1 MRYAALSAVVFGG
14 ALFLAPNSPSQQ
26 ISLADSGNIKN
37 KIGVSAPL
45 VSSNEPSNSKKPEVR
60 PASPQ
65 LPVIEPRP
73 VMVTVAPGD
82 SLIKIAKAV
91 DTPYQRVYDA
101 NPVIADPNAI
111 VPGQELRIP
120 TADEVLAQRELPKPV
135 LAPAPVA
142 TKPLAAAAYRGQT
155 PATPAAPAVAGGSVW
170 DRLAACES
178 GGRWSVNTGNG
189 YYGGLQFSLAS
200 WRGVGGVGMP
210 HEASR
215 EEQILRG
222 EILQQRGGWGNW
234 PACTAKLGIR

>member
-1 MRYAALSAVVFGG
+1 MRYTALSAVVFGG
-14 ALFLAPNSPSQQ
+14 AMFLAPSSPTQQ
-26 ISLADSGNIKN
+26 FSLADSGNIKD
-37 KIGVSAPL
+37 KISVSAPQ
-45 VSSNEPSNSKKPEVR
+45 VVEEAGKPRVELASAQQPP
-60 PASPQ
+60 PAPQ
-65 LPVIEPRP
+65 P
-73 VMVTVAPGD
+73 VMVNVASGD
-82 SLIKIAKAV
+82 SLIKIARAAGM
-91 DTPYQRVYDA
+91 TYQRVYDA

-111 VPGQELRIP
+111 IPGQVLRIP
-120 TADEVLAQRELPKPV
+120 TADEVLAPRELPMPV
-135 LAPAPVA
+135 VAPAPVA
-142 TKPLAAAAYRGQT
+142 TKPSAAAAYRT
-155 PATPAAPAVAGGSVW
+155 PAAPAAPAVAGGSVW